1 MTRTLVAFSLG
12 LALCVASPATA
23 ADTKFSQAQI
33 EEMVAPIALYP
44 DDVLSQMLIAST
56 YPLEIVEADR
66 WRDKNP
72 TLQGEALDKALAQFD
87 WDPSVKSL
95 TAFPDVLDRMSNN
108 LDWTK
113 DLGDAFLEQRDEVMD
128 AAQRLRTKAYD
139 AGTLKSTPQQTVVRQ
154 PQGGSEVVSIQPTD
168 PQVVYVPTYQPAA
181 VYGPTY
187 APPPQPYYPS
197 FWTSPAGVVT
207 TGIIG
212 FGAGVATGALIGSA
226 FNWGGHDV
234 YVHNYGGGGYY
245 GSGHWN
251 GNVNRNV
258 SVNKNV
264 NVNSGN
270 YQKWQHNGAHRRG
283 VGYRDDATAKRYGGR
298 DQLAAKNRPDRQAA
312 RGFEPG
318 AGNRPGAGGKG
329 PGNGPGGG
337 QGLGNRAGGGQGPGN
352 RPGGGQG
359 PGNGPGGGKG
369 PGNRPGGGQGGGK
382 GPGGNQG
389 LANRGQGGGQR
400 PNAGAGPKGA
410 ARPAA
415 RPASAPRATGK
426 GKNAFGDVA
435 HGPSARQASQR
446 GAASRGAPSRAGSP
460 AFGGGGGHG
469 GAPRGGFGG
478 GGGHGGGHG
487 GFGGGGG
494 RGGGGGGRGG
504 GGRRR
509 H

>member
-1 MTRTLVAFSLG
+1 MTRTLAAISLG
-12 LALCVASPATA
+12 VVLCVPSPAKA

-44 DDVLSQMLIAST
+44 DDVLSQMLIAAT

-72 TLQGEALDKALAQFD
+72 SLQGEDLDKALAKFD

-108 LDWTK
+108 LEWTK
-113 DLGDAFLEQRDEVMD
+113 DLGDAFLEQRNEVMD
-128 AAQRLRTKAYD
+128 AAQRLRAKAYD

-154 PQGGSEVVSIQPTD
+154 QQGGSEVVSIQPAD

-181 VYGPTY
+181 VYGPSY
-187 APPPQPYYPS
+187 VPPPQPYYPS

-226 FNWGGHDV
+226 FNWGSHDV
-234 YVHNYGGGGYY
+234 YVHNYYGGGGHY
-245 GSGHWN
+245 GSGHYHGN
-251 GNVNRNV
+251 SNVN
-258 SVNKNV
+258 VNKNV
-264 NVNSGN
+264 NVNSAN
-270 YQKWQHNGAHRRG
+270 YQKWEHNGAHRRG

-298 DQLAAKNRPDRQAA
+298 DQLAARNRPDRQAA

-318 AGNRPGAGGKG
+318 AGNRPRPGGKG
-329 PGNGPGGG
+329 PGHA
-337 QGLGNRAGGGQGPGN
+337 AGGGQGPGN
-352 RPGGGQG
+352 RPGGGQA
-359 PGNGPGGGKG
+359 
-369 PGNRPGGGQGGGK
+369 
-382 GPGGNQG
+382 
-389 LANRGQGGGQR
+389 LANRGQGGGKH
-400 PNAGAGPKGA
+400 PNAGAGPKGG

-435 HGPSARQASQR
+435 RGPGARQASQR
-446 GAASRGAPSRAGSP
+446 GAASRGVPSRAGNKG
-460 AFGGGGGHG
+460 FGGGHGSG
-469 GAPRGGFGG
+469 GAPRGYG
-478 GGGHGGGHG
+478 GGGHG

-494 RGGGGGGRGG
+494 RGFGGGGRGG
-504 GGRRR
+504 GRGGGHGGGRRR

>member
-1 MTRTLVAFSLG
+1 MTRTIAALSLG
-12 LALCVASPATA
+12 LALCVAGTA
-23 ADTKFSQAQI
+23 PGADAKFSQAQI

-44 DDVLSQMLIAST
+44 DEVLSQMLIAAT

-66 WRDKNP
+66 WREKNP
-72 TLQGEALDKALAQFD
+72 SLQGEDLDKALAQFD

-95 TAFPDVLDRMSNN
+95 TAFPDVLHRMSTN
-108 LDWTK
+108 LEWTK
-113 DLGDAFLEQRDEVMD
+113 DLGDAFLEQRNEVMD

-139 AGTLKSTPQQTVVRQ
+139 AGTLKTTPQQTVVRQ
-154 PQGGSEVVSIQPTD
+154 QQGGSEVVSIQPTN

-212 FGAGVATGALIGSA
+212 FGAGVATAALIGSA

-234 YVHNYGGGGYY
+234 YVNNHYGHGGGYY

-258 SVNKNV
+258 NRNV
-264 NVNSGN
+264 NWNSAN

-283 VGYRDDATAKRYGGR
+283 VGYRDEATAKRYGGR
-298 DQLAAKNRPDRQAA
+298 DQLAARNRPDRQGN
-312 RGFEPG
+312 RGFERPAGAGPG
-318 AGNRPGAGGKG
+318 PGGGPGNRPGG
-329 PGNGPGGG
+329 
-337 QGLGNRAGGGQGPGN
+337 GPGN
-352 RPGGGQG
+352 RPGGGQA
-359 PGNGPGGGKG
+359 
-369 PGNRPGGGQGGGK
+369 
-382 GPGGNQG
+382 
-389 LANRGQGGGQR
+389 LANRGQGGRQR
-400 PNAGAGPKGA
+400 PNAGTRPGGGS
-410 ARPAA
+410 RPAPA
-415 RPASAPRATGK
+415 QRPAQPRASGR

-435 HGPSARQASQR
+435 RGPGARDASMR
-446 GAASRGAPSRAGSP
+446 GAHSRGVPSRAGGQG
-460 AFGGGGGHG
+460 FGGGGGRGHG
-469 GAPRGGFGG
+469 GAPRGYG
-478 GGGHGGGHG
+478 GGGHG

-494 RGGGGGGRGG
+494 RGFGGGGGHGGGGRGG
-504 GGRRR
+504 GGRGRR